1 MAKRFT
7 RKEIL
12 RRLNKTIKEARPIV
26 AAGSSAG
33 IIAKCAE
40 LGGADL
46 IMVYSSG
53 RERLRGRQTNIVE
66 NSNEET
72 LKMFDEIQGVVQATP
87 IIGGIHAT
95 ESPGSDLAK
104 MVKRFAD
111 TGFSGIINFPTF
123 GFFDDKNW
131 RNEKESQGIGFS
143 REIELIRVAHDLG
156 IFTMAYV
163 FFPQDA
169 RAMAEAG
176 VDCMVAHVGGTA
188 GGLVGF
194 DSIAAPMKDAAALVQ
209 KIIKATRKVNP
220 NIICLAHGGPI
231 VNPEDTKY
239 IYEHTNAV
247 GFVGASSIERIPI
260 EKAVTGI
267 VEEFK
272 GVGLKKK
279 K

>member
-7 RKEIL
+7 RKEVL
-12 RRLNKTIKEARPIV
+12 KRLNKTIKEGRPVV

-72 LKMFDEIQGVVQATP
+72 LKMFEEIQSVVEDTP

-95 ESPGSDLAK
+95 EPPGIDLAK
-104 MVKRFAD
+104 MVRSFTD

-131 RNEKESQGIGFS
+131 RKEREAQGTGFS
-143 REIELIRVAHDLG
+143 REIELIRLAHDIG
-156 IFTMAYV
+156 VFTMAYV
-163 FFPQDA
+163 FFPADA
-169 RAMAEAG
+169 RSMAEAG
-176 VDCMVAHVGGTA
+176 VDVMVAHAGGTA

-194 DSIAAPMKDAAALVQ
+194 DSIAAPMKEAAGLVQ
-209 KIIKATRKVNP
+209 KIIKVTRKVNP
-220 NIICLAHGGPI
+220 DIICLAHGGPI
-231 VNPEDTKY
+231 VSPEDTKY
-239 IYEHTNAV
+239 IYQHTDAA
-247 GFVGASSIERIPI
+247 GFVGASSIERIPV
-260 EKAVTGI
+260 EKAVMGI

>member
-1 MAKRFT
+1 MAKRLT

-12 RRLNKTIKEARPIV
+12 SRLRATIKEGKPIV

-53 RERLRGRQTNIVE
+53 RERLRGRQTSMVE

-72 LKMFDEIQGVVQATP
+72 LKMYDEIQAVVDDTP
-87 IIGGIHAT
+87 VIGGIHAT
-95 ESPGSDLAK
+95 ESPGSDLTK
-104 MVKRFAD
+104 LVKKFVD

-123 GFFDDKNW
+123 GFFDDKSW
-131 RNEKESQGIGFS
+131 RKSKEAEGTGFS
-143 REIELIRVAHDLG
+143 REIELIRIAHSMNV
-156 IFTMAYV
+156 FTMAYV
-163 FFPQDA
+163 FFPADA

-176 VDCMVAHVGGTA
+176 VDCMVAHAGGTA

-194 DSIAAPMKDAAALVQ
+194 DSLAVPLKDAAALVQ
-209 KIIKATRKVNP
+209 KIIRATKKVNP
-220 NIICLAHGGPI
+220 DIISLAHGGPI
-231 VNPEDTKY
+231 VFPEDTRY
-239 IYEHTNAV
+239 IYEHTDAA

-260 EKAVTGI
+260 ERAVRGI

-272 GVGLKKK
+272 GIPLKR
-279 K
+279 

>member
-1 MAKRFT
+1 MAKRLT

-12 RRLNKTIKEARPIV
+12 RRLRVTIREGKPIV

-53 RERLRGRQTNIVE
+53 RERLRGRQTSIVE

-72 LKMFDEIQGVVQATP
+72 LKMYDEIQAVVEDTP
-87 IIGGIHAT
+87 IIGGINAT
-95 ESPGSDLAK
+95 ESPGSDLTEL
-104 MVKRFAD
+104 VKKFVD

-123 GFFDDKNW
+123 GFFDDKSW
-131 RNEKESQGIGFS
+131 RKSKEAEGTGFS
-143 REIELIRVAHDLG
+143 REIELIRIAHSMNV
-156 IFTMAYV
+156 FTMAYV
-163 FFPQDA
+163 FFPADA

-176 VDCMVAHVGGTA
+176 VDCMVAHAGGTA

-194 DSIAAPMKDAAALVQ
+194 DSLAMPLKDAAALVQ
-209 KIIKATRKVNP
+209 KIIRATKKVNP
-220 NIICLAHGGPI
+220 DIICLAHGGPI
-231 VNPEDTKY
+231 VFPEDTRY
-239 IYEHTNAV
+239 IYERTEAV

-260 EKAVTGI
+260 EKAVRGI

-272 GVGLKKK
+272 GIPLKR
-279 K
+279 

>member
-1 MAKRFT
+1 MAKKLT

-12 RRLNKTIKEARPIV
+12 KRLNRTIKEGRPIV

-53 RERLRGRQTNIVE
+53 RERLRGLQTNIVE

-72 LKMFDEIQGVVQATP
+72 LKMFQEIQNVVQDTP
-87 IIGGIHAT
+87 IVGGIHAT
-95 ESPGSDLAK
+95 EPPDSDLTK
-104 MVKRFAD
+104 MVKRFVD

-131 RNEKESQGIGFS
+131 RKVREAQGIGFS
-143 REIELIRVAHDLG
+143 REIELIRIAHNMDV
-156 IFTMAYV
+156 FTMAYV
-163 FFPQDA
+163 FYPADA

-176 VDCMVAHVGGTA
+176 VDVMVAHVGGTA

-194 DSIAAPMKDAAALVQ
+194 DSIAAPMKAAAALVQ
-209 KIIKATRKVNP
+209 KIIKATKKVNP

-231 VNPEDTKY
+231 VFPEDTKY
-239 IYEHTNAV
+239 IYEHTDAV
-247 GFVGASSIERIPI
+247 GFVGASSIERIPV
-260 EKAVTGI
+260 EKAVQEA
-267 VEEFK
+267 VEGFK
-272 GVGLKKK
+272 GIALKKK

>member
-1 MAKRFT
+1 MAKRLT

-12 RRLNKTIKEARPIV
+12 SRLRATVGEGKPIV

-53 RERLRGRQTNIVE
+53 RERLRGRQTSIVE

-72 LKMFDEIQGVVQATP
+72 LKMYDEIQAVVEDTP
-87 IIGGIHAT
+87 VIGGIHAT
-95 ESPGSDLAK
+95 ESPGSDLTEL
-104 MVKRFAD
+104 VKKFVD

-123 GFFDDKNW
+123 GFFDDKSW
-131 RNEKESQGIGFS
+131 RKSKEAEGTGFS
-143 REIELIRVAHDLG
+143 REIELIRIAHSMNV
-156 IFTMAYV
+156 FTMAYV
-163 FFPQDA
+163 FFPADA

-176 VDCMVAHVGGTA
+176 VDCMVAHAGGTA

-194 DSIAAPMKDAAALVQ
+194 DSLAMPLKDAAALVQ
-209 KIIKATRKVNP
+209 KIIRATKKVNP
-220 NIICLAHGGPI
+220 DIVSLAHGGPI
-231 VNPEDTKY
+231 VFPEDTRY
-239 IYEHTNAV
+239 IYEHTDAA

-260 EKAVTGI
+260 ERAVRGI

-272 GVGLKKK
+272 GIPLKR
-279 K
+279 

>member
-1 MAKRFT
+1 MAKKFT

-12 RRLNKTIKEARPIV
+12 RRLNKTIKERKPIV

-53 RERLRGRQTNIVE
+53 RERLRGLQTNIVE

-72 LKMFDEIQGVVQATP
+72 LKMFQVIQNVVQDTP

-95 ESPGSDLAK
+95 EPPGSDLGK
-104 MVKRFAD
+104 MIRRFVG

-123 GFFDDKNW
+123 GFFDDRNW
-131 RNEKESQGIGFS
+131 RKSREAEGKGFS
-143 REIELIRVAHDLG
+143 REIELIRMAHDMNL
-156 IFTMAYV
+156 FTMAYV
-163 FFPQDA
+163 FFPADA

-176 VDCMVAHVGGTA
+176 VDVMVAHAGGTA

-194 DSIAAPMKDAAALVQ
+194 DSIAAPMKEAAALVQ
-209 KIIKATRKVNP
+209 KIIRATKKANQD
-220 NIICLAHGGPI
+220 IICLAHGGPI
-231 VNPEDTKY
+231 VFPEDTRY
-239 IYEHTNAV
+239 IYEHTDAV
-247 GFVGASSIERIPI
+247 GFVGASSIERIPV

-272 GVGLKKK
+272 GVGLKGKK
-279 K
+279 

>member
-12 RRLNKTIKEARPIV
+12 RRLKKSIREGKPIV

-53 RERLRGRQTNIVE
+53 RERLRGLQTSIVE

-72 LKMFDEIQGVVQATP
+72 LKMFQEIQNVVQDTP

-95 ESPGSDLAK
+95 EPPGSDLNK
-104 MVKRFAD
+104 LVKKFTD

-131 RNEKESQGIGFS
+131 RKSREAEGIGFS
-143 REIELIRVAHDLG
+143 REIELIQVAHEMDV
-156 IFTMAYV
+156 FTMAYV
-163 FFPQDA
+163 FFPADA
-169 RAMAEAG
+169 RAMAKAG

-194 DSIAAPMKDAAALVQ
+194 DALAAPLKDAAALVQ
-209 KIIKATRKVNP
+209 KIIQATKRVNP
-220 NIICLAHGGPI
+220 DIICLAHGGPI
-231 VNPEDTKY
+231 VGPEDTRY
-239 IYEHTNAV
+239 IYEHTDAV

-260 EKAVTGI
+260 ERAVKGA

-272 GVGLKKK
+272 SISLRRKE
-279 K
+279 

>member
-1 MAKRFT
+1 MAKRYA
-7 RKEIL
+7 RQEIL
-12 RRLNKTIKEARPIV
+12 KRLKKTIKERKPIV

-72 LKMFDEIQGVVQATP
+72 LKMFDEIQAVVQDTP

-95 ESPGSDLAK
+95 EPPGSDLTEL
-104 MVKRFAD
+104 VKKFAD

-131 RNEKESQGIGFS
+131 RKSRESEGIGFS
-143 REIELIRVAHDLG
+143 REIELIRVAHKMDV
-156 IFTMAYV
+156 FTMAYV
-163 FFPQDA
+163 FFPAD
-169 RAMAEAG
+169 AMAMAKAG
-176 VDCMVAHVGGTA
+176 VDCIVAHVGGTA

-194 DSIAAPMKDAAALVQ
+194 DAIAAPLKDAAALVQ
-209 KIIKATRKVNP
+209 KIIKATKKVNP
-220 NIICLAHGGPI
+220 DIICLAHGGPI
-231 VNPEDTKY
+231 VFPKDTKY
-239 IYEHTNAV
+239 IYEHTDAV

-260 EKAVTGI
+260 ERAVQGA
-267 VEEFK
+267 VGEFK
-272 GVGLKKK
+272 SMLLKRK
-279 K
+279 

>member
-1 MAKRFT
+1 MAKKVT

-12 RRLNKTIKEARPIV
+12 KRLNKTIREGKPVI

-72 LKMFDEIQGVVQATP
+72 LKMFEEIQGVVENTP
-87 IIGGIHAT
+87 IVGGIHAT
-95 ESPGSDLAK
+95 EPPGIDLAK
-104 MVKRFAD
+104 IVKRFVD

-131 RNEKESQGIGFS
+131 RRERESQGTGFS
-143 REIELIRVAHDLG
+143 REIELIRVAHDMDV
-156 IFTMAYV
+156 FTMAYV
-163 FFPQDA
+163 FFPADA
-169 RAMAEAG
+169 RSMAEAG
-176 VDCMVAHVGGTA
+176 VDVMVAHAGGTA

-209 KIIKATRKVNP
+209 KILKATRKVNRD
-220 NIICLAHGGPI
+220 IICLAHGGPI
-231 VNPEDTKY
+231 VSPEDTKY
-239 IYEHTNAV
+239 IYRHTDAA
-247 GFVGASSIERIPI
+247 GFVGASSIERIPV